1 MSTAPIIGI
10 SGRSEIG
17 RTVNLPLEILQDR
30 RVELY
35 YHDYARAVTAAGG
48 LPVYLP
54 SGTDPSLYARQLHG
68 LLLSGGTDIDPARY
82 GQAPSADLFPPAP
95 DRDAFELS
103 LLDSAVEAEL
113 PVLGICR
120 GLQMLN
126 VHSGGTLH
134 QHVPLHSHTDKPPS
148 APVHEVKFMTGSLAA
163 TLYGSSLRVNSLH
176 HQTVD
181 SIADGYTATGWTNDG
196 NTIEAIEAD
205 DRPWLGVQWHP
216 EMMDDSEHDPVFTWL
231 VGAAA
236 S

>member
-1 MSTAPIIGI
+1 MSAVPIIGI

-35 YHDYARAVTAAGG
+35 FYDYAKAVTAAGG

-54 SGTDPSLYARQLHG
+54 SSADPSLYARRLHG

-82 GQAPSADLFPPAP
+82 GQAPSVDLLPPAP
-95 DRDAFELS
+95 DRDAFELA
-103 LLDSAVEAEL
+103 LLDGAAEAGL

-126 VHSGGTLH
+126 VHSGGTLN
-134 QHVPLHSHTDKPPS
+134 QHVPSHSRTDKPPRTT
-148 APVHEVKFMTGSLAA
+148 VHEVAFTAGSLAA
-163 TLYGSSLRVNSLH
+163 TLYGPSLHVNSLH
-176 HQTVD
+176 HQTID
-181 SIADGYTATGWTNDG
+181 SIADGYTATGWTDGG

-205 DRPWLGVQWHP
+205 NRPWLGVQWHP